1 MLSSDE
7 VTEIRRSLTGE
18 HGGKETLAP
27 YSTLMESKEELEGFL
42 HSPPISR
49 SSNLVRFLSFICNKY
64 FDGEGEEIRERTV
77 AVEALG
83 RKESTFDS
91 HADHTVRLTAR
102 ERRKKLSDYYENEGR
117 DHRLQIVLPRGRYIP
132 QFVKNE

>member
-7 VTEIRRSLTGE
+7 VTEIRRSQIRE

-27 YSTLMESKEELEGFL
+27 YSTLLESKEELERVL
-42 HSPPISR
+42 HYPPISR

-77 AVEALG
+77 AVKALG

-91 HADHTVRLTAR
+91 HADPIVRVTAR
-102 ERRKKLSDYYENEGR
+102 DLRKKLSEY
-117 DHRLQIVLPRGRYIP
+117 
-132 QFVKNE
+132 